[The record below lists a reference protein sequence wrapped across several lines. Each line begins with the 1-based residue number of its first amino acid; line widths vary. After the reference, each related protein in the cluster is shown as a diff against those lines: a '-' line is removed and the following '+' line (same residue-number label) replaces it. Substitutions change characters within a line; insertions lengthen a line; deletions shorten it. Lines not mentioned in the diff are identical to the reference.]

1 MRPHSLGCMMGV
13 ALVCFV
19 GVGAAD
25 DALPALGPAALA
37 PPASQASDE
46 AAREESA
53 VESPTA
59 ARSIGN
65 VNFVASPTTT
75 PAIVYAKMD
84 RSTCEAELA
93 KRAITYTRL
102 TDARGVLA
110 PERLTSRL
118 HGVSFHSALPAAQ
131 RPTSPYEII
140 DCRLILA
147 LDDLAVILARYDVVE
162 VVHMSV
168 YRPPYARTWAAG
180 RIGKQHDGALAMD
193 AGSFVKRDGTSL
205 QVERDF
211 HGAIGAPTCG
221 AGTGPNLPTAEALL
235 LRKIACEAATAHLF
249 NVELTPDY
257 NWQHRN
263 HFHLEVTPNVTW
275 FLVH

>member
-1 MRPHSLGCMMGV
+1 MRPHSLGCCAIF
-13 ALVCFV
+13 ALACFANV
-19 GVGAAD
+19 GSAD
-25 DALPALGPAALA
+25 DVLPALGPAAIA

-46 AAREESA
+46 AARQEAGET
-53 VESPTA
+53 PTA
-59 ARSIGN
+59 SQSSGT

-84 RSTCEAELA
+84 RATCEAELA

-102 TDARGVLA
+102 PDARGVLA
-110 PERLTSRL
+110 PERLTSKL

-131 RPTSPYEII
+131 RPTSPYEIL

-147 LDDLAVILARYDVVE
+147 LDDFSVILAKYDVVE

-180 RIGKQHDGALAMD
+180 RIGKQHDGALAID
-193 AGSFVKRDGTSL
+193 AGSFIKRDGTLL

-221 AGTGPNLPTAEALL
+221 AGTGPNPPTAEALL
-235 LRKIACEAATAHLF
+235 LRKIACDAATAHLF

-263 HFHLEVTPNVTW
+263 HFHLEVTPSVTW